1 MELFARSWREHIQ
14 TGLPLAPIAG
24 GVDVKPLGTVAEKFV
39 RITQGRSAD
48 YQQGI
53 QGTAPQAFEGA
64 AAAAA
69 QTWQSGVTQAA
80 AEGRFESGV
89 RGSGAKWQRKAIQ
102 VGASRFGPGVA
113 AARDDYQTGFEPY
126 HRTLAGLTLDPR
138 GPRGDPANVQRV
150 AVIAAALNQQRRQG
164 AR

>member
-1 MELFARSWREHIQ
+1 MEIRREGSVWVFADGTR
-14 TGLPLAPIAG
+14 LPVIAG
-24 GVDVKPLGTVAEKFV
+24 GVDVKPLGSVAEKFV

-48 YQQGI
+48 YTSGVQA
-53 QGTAPQAFEGA
+53 TPPQAFENS

-69 QTWQSGVTQAA
+69 QTWQSGVSQAA

-89 RGSGAKWQRKAIQ
+89 RGAGPKWQRKALQ

-113 AARDDYQTGFEPY
+113 AARDDYQAGFEPY
-126 HRTLAGLTLDPR
+126 HRALASITLPPR
-138 GPRGDPANVQRV
+138 GPRGDPANLQRV
-150 AVIAAALNQQRRQG
+150 AEIAAALNQQRRQG